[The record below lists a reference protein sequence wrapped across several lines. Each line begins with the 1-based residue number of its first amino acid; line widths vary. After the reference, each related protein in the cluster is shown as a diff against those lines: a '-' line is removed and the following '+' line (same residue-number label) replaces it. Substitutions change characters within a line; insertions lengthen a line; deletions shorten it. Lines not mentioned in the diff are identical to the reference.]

1 MSRMIGFP
9 SPFGGD
15 DGDPFDGYDEFVPDR
30 LPEPGEFLDGH
41 GVLDGADHLAFHRLT
56 RDCFEERTVY
66 DMTFDY
72 NLARLNVDTRH
83 ENAGFRYAVERD
95 EALDG
100 AEPGAAGLT
109 EGTGDDLDRVL
120 RAEFTPTTRF
130 CPQTHTLTIGA
141 FRAWNALSE
150 RHEYDLVRVRAA
162 PTHQQSEA
170 VNERLADLA
179 ETYLETGSVNADSGD
194 GAGVEPS
201 PAERSGAAGGRGTE
215 EGEDSGSTDVPF

>member
-1 MSRMIGFP
+1 MPGFP

-41 GVLDGADHLAFHRLT
+41 DVLDGADHLAFHRVT

-83 ENAGFRYAVERD
+83 ENAGFRYAVERV

-100 AEPGAAGLT
+100 AEPGVAG
-109 EGTGDDLDRVL
+109 GAGGDLDRVL

-141 FRAWNALSE
+141 FRAWNALSD

-162 PTHQQSEA
+162 PMHNQSEA
-170 VNERLADLA
+170 VNDRLAELEDAASL
-179 ETYLETGSVNADSGD
+179 YLSE
-194 GAGVEPS
+194 
-201 PAERSGAAGGRGTE
+201 RGTRAR
-215 EGEDSGSTDVPF
+215 GRA